1 MKRRFFI
8 FVLPLSLLAALSAG
22 RSWWSLV
29 EELSSEKYEGRA
41 TASEGYRKAAEF
53 VAGQFK
59 NLGLKPAAGSGYLLP
74 VRFQVRRI
82 REAESSLK
90 LVRGG
95 IQEWLELGEDA
106 YFTLNAGAGGT
117 IRAPAVFVGY
127 GLTVPE
133 RNYDDLAGLDLKGKI
148 AVFLRGGP
156 ASIPG
161 PLRAHYQSG
170 AERTAFLRKAGVIGT
185 VSILDPKTMDVPW
198 ERLRLVRLEPFF
210 SLKDV
215 PAGEAAGL
223 NLAVTVNPDK
233 AERWFAGSGHSFE
246 EILKLAGEG
255 LPLPR
260 FPLAYEVQAEVALD
274 GSTAQ
279 CANVAAVIP
288 GRDSRLRNEYVV
300 LSAHLDHLGISEAG
314 GNRTFFPGAM
324 DNAAG
329 VASLIEVA
337 RQLRRA
343 PPRRSVLFAAFTG
356 EEKGLLGSRHFAA
369 SPPVPLSSIVA
380 DLNLDMFLP
389 LHELRW
395 LTVYG
400 LEESSLGRDA
410 EAVARSLGIKVQ
422 ADPQPERNIFIRS
435 DQYNFIRAGIPALS
449 FRFGFE
455 KGSPEEQLHR
465 DWLRARYHGS
475 ADDPSQPVNL
485 DAAARF
491 NRFIAALV
499 ARVAN
504 SSSRPAWN
512 PESFFRRFA
521 R

>member
-8 FVLPLSLLAALSAG
+8 LFLPLALLAATGAG

-53 VAGQFK
+53 VAGQFER
-59 NLGLKPAAGSGYLLP
+59 LRLKPAATGGYLLP

-90 LVRGG
+90 LIRGG
-95 IQEWLELGEDA
+95 VQEWLELGEDA
-106 YFTLNAGAGGT
+106 YFTLNIEAGGT
-117 IRAPAVFVGY
+117 LRAPAVFVGY

-161 PLRAHYQSG
+161 TLRAHYQS
-170 AERTAFLRKAGVIGT
+170 ASERTAFLRKAGVIGT

-198 ERLRLVRLEPFF
+198 QRLRLLRLEPFF
-210 SLKDV
+210 TLEDV
-215 PAGEAAGL
+215 SAGENAGL
-223 NLAVTVNPDK
+223 KLAVTVNPDK
-233 AERWFAGSGHSFE
+233 AERWFTGSGYSFE

-255 LPLPR
+255 SSLPR

-274 GSTAQ
+274 RSTAQ
-279 CANVAAVIP
+279 CSNVAAVIP

-300 LSAHLDHLGISEAG
+300 LSAHLDHLGISENG
-314 GNRTFFPGAM
+314 GSRTLFPGAM

-329 VASLIEVA
+329 VASLLEVA
-337 RQLRRA
+337 RQLRSA
-343 PPRRSVLFAAFTG
+343 PPRRSVLLVALTG
-356 EEKGLLGSRHFAA
+356 EEKGLLGSRHFTAN
-369 SPPVPLSSIVA
+369 PPVPLSSIVA

-389 LHELRW
+389 IHELRW

-410 EAVARSLGIKVQ
+410 EAVARSLGIKIQ
-422 ADPQPERNIFIRS
+422 TDPQPERNIFIRS

-455 KGSPEEQLHR
+455 KGSPEEQLHL
-465 DWLRARYHGS
+465 DWLRNRYHGG
-475 ADDPSQPVNL
+475 ADDASQPVNL
-485 DAAARF
+485 AAAARF

-499 ARVAN
+499 ARVAD
-504 SSSRPAWN
+504 SASRPAWN